1 MIDPGT
7 GDQYLKRRVTTGCY
21 DVDVSNANDIW
32 KSETVL
38 FFYLPTLAAQVAF
51 MLLSTR
57 ILYYILKPLNQPR
70 LVSEIL
76 MGILISPELFGSSA
90 LSEVLTPLK
99 SILTTETISYV
110 GLIYTVFLAG
120 LDMNFDTILRGRKK
134 ATSIAIAGVLI
145 PMLCGGIIYAL
156 ALKMYKGPP
165 EYWAN
170 YDTPKAYM
178 FWTLI
183 LSVTGFPMVSHILA
197 DLKLLYT
204 GLGRVTL
211 TTAMISDFYNW
222 VMFAMLVPFAINGG
236 SAIYGVLSTIVY
248 VLFCFAVIRPYLVEI
263 IVRKTNQ
270 NEWDN
275 SGLFIVVMGAYASA
289 AVTDLL
295 GTHPVVGA
303 LVYGIM
309 IPRGKFTHLLIEKSE
324 DFGVVYLAPLFFGSC
339 GIRLRAI
346 YVIKTQGLGLVL
358 FILLLSILPK
368 ILSTVIATQFYGMP
382 VLDGVSIGLLMNT
395 KGILPILMLNSAWD
409 KQILSVESFSILTI
423 AVLVMTMMVPLI
435 INAIYKPR
443 KLYKQNK
450 LKTLQ
455 NLKAEA
461 ELRILACVH
470 NPRQATGMINILEA
484 CHTTKL
490 PPLRVFAL
498 QLVELTGH
506 TASLFVS
513 HVNQLNQQQSG
524 GEQALTKAQQ
534 DLESITNIFQTY
546 AAINENSKVDTIA
559 AASSYS
565 TIHEDIYNLSQ
576 EKQANLILLPYHK
589 QSNIEGILE
598 TSNTAFQ
605 EINRNVMRDAPCTVG
620 IFVDRGLASLFKV
633 NLRVVM
639 VYIGGPDDREALAV
653 AWRLSKHQGVQLSV
667 VRILMFGEAAEID
680 VMSHVE
686 NHGLLSVVVDSEKQ
700 KELDDEYVSAF
711 RLKAVSNEDSIK
723 YSEKEVRSRDDIPE
737 VLHEVDEIGYDL
749 YILGQGGGR
758 NCLILTELMKW
769 TDCPELGVIGDIVAS
784 NNFGSSSSLLIIQQ
798 YGCGGMVFENSNT
811 TQKPNE
817 VVPSN
822 IEEGPVFV
830 KVEWHQ

>member
-1 MIDPGT
+1 MADKGT
-7 GDQYLKRRVTTGCY
+7 EDQYLKRRVTTGCY
-21 DVDVSNANDIW
+21 DVDVSNANEIW

-38 FFYLPTLAAQVAF
+38 FFYLPTLAAQ
-51 MLLSTR
+51 
-57 ILYYILKPLNQPR
+57 
-70 LVSEIL
+70 
-76 MGILISPELFGSSA
+76 MGIMISPELFGSSA

-110 GLIYTVFLAG
+110 GLIYMVFLAG
-120 LDMNFDTILRGRKK
+120 LDMNFDTIFLRGRKK
-134 ATSIAIAGVLI
+134 ATSIAIAGVVI
-145 PMLCGGIIYAL
+145 PMFCGGFIYAL
-156 ALKMYKGPP
+156 ALKMYKGPS

-170 YDTPKAYM
+170 FDTPKAYM

-236 SAIYGVLSTIVY
+236 SAIYSVLSTIIY
-248 VLFCFAVIRPYLVEI
+248 VLFCFVLIRPYLVDI

-275 SGLFIVVMGAYASA
+275 NGLFIVVMGAYASA

-309 IPRGKFTHLLIEKSE
+309 IPRGKFTHLLIERSE

-358 FILLLSILPK
+358 FILLLSFLPK
-368 ILSTVIATQFYGMP
+368 ILSTVIATQFYGMS
-382 VLDGVSIGLLMNT
+382 VLDGLSIGLLMNT

-423 AVLVMTMMVPLI
+423 AVLIMTMMAPLI

-450 LKTLQ
+450 LKTIQ
-455 NLKAEA
+455 NLKAEV

-470 NPRQATGMINILEA
+470 NPRQATGMINMLEA
-484 CHTTKL
+484 YHTTKL
-490 PPLRVFAL
+490 SPLRVFAL
-498 QLVELTGH
+498 QLVELSGH
-506 TASLFVS
+506 TASLLAS
-513 HVNQLNQQQSG
+513 HINKYNQQQSG
-524 GEQALTKAQQ
+524 GQALTKPQE
-534 DLESITNIFQTY
+534 DLESITNIFKTF
-546 AAINENSKVDTIA
+546 AAINEHSNVEIIA
-559 AASSYS
+559 AVSSYS
-565 TIHEDIYNLSQ
+565 TIHEDIYNVSQ
-576 EKQANLILLPYHK
+576 EKQANLIFLPFHK

-598 TSNTAFQ
+598 TANTVFQ

-639 VYIGGPDDREALAV
+639 VFIGGPDDREALAV
-653 AWRLSKHQGVQLSV
+653 AWRMSKHQGVQLSV
-667 VRILMFGEAAEID
+667 VRILMFGEAAEVD
-680 VMSHVE
+680 VMSQVE
-686 NHGLLSVVVDSEKQ
+686 SHGLLSVVVDSEKQ

-723 YSEKEVRSRDDIPE
+723 YSEKEVRCREDIPE
-737 VLHEVDEIGYDL
+737 VLNQIDQIGYDL
-749 YILGQGGGR
+749 YIVGEGAGR
-758 NCLILTELMKW
+758 NCLILSELMKW
-769 TDCPELGVIGDIVAS
+769 TDCPELGVVGDILAS
-784 NNFGSSSSLLIIQQ
+784 NSFGSSSSLLIIQQ
-798 YGCGGMVFENSNT
+798 YGFGGMAFENT
-811 TQKPNE
+811 
-817 VVPSN
+817 N
-822 IEEGPVFV
+822 ITHHPKEHDSGTVFG
-830 KVEWHQ
+830 EL